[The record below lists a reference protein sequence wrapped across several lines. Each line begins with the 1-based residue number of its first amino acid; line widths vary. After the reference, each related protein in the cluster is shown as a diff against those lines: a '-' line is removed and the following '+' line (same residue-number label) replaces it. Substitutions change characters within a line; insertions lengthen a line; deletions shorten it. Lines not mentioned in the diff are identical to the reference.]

1 MAVSSGGPTL
11 RVLMVVRP
19 AAGGIKGHVVLL
31 ARGLVAREIEVEVA
45 APEGSDVLLETA
57 AEGLAGSPLDIV
69 GPLSPPKDWAA
80 VRALRAII
88 DRGDFDVVH
97 AHGFK
102 AGLVARL
109 AARRTGVPVVVTAHN
124 HVLRR
129 ADFSPRRKAI
139 YRRAERSL
147 APLVARWIAVSDSVR
162 SELLDDYGLPPER
175 VARVRNGIDL
185 ASFLERRDR
194 AAARA
199 AFGVAEGVPFAA
211 TAARLAPQ
219 KGLETLIDA
228 LPTLL
233 ERVPDARV
241 AIVGEGP
248 LEGDLRVR
256 AVAAGVGE
264 ALLWPGRV
272 GDIGNLFAAV
282 DAYVSPSELEGFG
295 LVLAE
300 AQAAGTP
307 IVATRAGGAAEVVEE
322 DVTAL
327 VVEPGDPGALGDA
340 IAQVLSQP
348 HLRHVLGD
356 AGRKRAIELFDP
368 DRMVTETLA
377 VYEDAIADPKGTSGA

>member
-1 MAVSSGGPTL
+1 M

-31 ARGLVAREIEVEVA
+31 SRGLSAREIDVEIA
-45 APEGSDVLLETA
+45 APGGSDVLVESV
-57 AEGLAGSPLDIV
+57 AEGLSGWPLEIV

-80 VRALRAII
+80 VRDLRRII
-88 DRGDFDVVH
+88 DRGEYDIIH

-102 AGLVARL
+102 AGLVARI
-109 AARRTGVPVVVTAHN
+109 AARRAGAPVVVTAHN

-129 ADFSPRRKAI
+129 ADFSSRRKAI
-139 YRRAERSL
+139 YRRAERAL
-147 APLVARWIAVSDSVR
+147 APLVARWIAVSESVR
-162 SELLDDYGLPPER
+162 SELVDDYGLPPGR
-175 VARVRNGIDL
+175 VVRVLNGIDL
-185 ASFLERRDR
+185 ASFLEQRDR
-194 AAARA
+194 ASARA
-199 AFGVAEGVPFAA
+199 AFGVDEDVPFAA

-228 LPTLL
+228 LPMVL

-248 LEGDLRVR
+248 LESDLRVR
-256 AVAAGVGE
+256 AVASGVGE
-264 ALLWPGRV
+264 ALLWPGKV
-272 GDIGNLFAAV
+272 ADIGNLFAAV
-282 DAYVSPSELEGFG
+282 DAYISPSELEGFG

-307 IVATRAGGAAEVVEE
+307 VVATRAGGAAEVVEE

-327 VVEPGDPGALGDA
+327 VVEPGDHRALGHA
-340 IAQVLSQP
+340 IAQMLSQL

-356 AGRKRAIELFDP
+356 AGRQRAVKLFDP
-368 DRMVTETLA
+368 ERMVAETLA
-377 VYEDAIADPKGTSGA
+377 VYEAAIADPKGTSGL